1 VGPSEQGD
9 GEWVHFGS
17 EGEARLIAD
26 GKLDRDL
33 GKVKW
38 EIGVGVRSRLAED
51 TEDAMALLAGRHLG
65 PYKYCVAG

>member
-1 VGPSEQGD
+1 V
-9 GEWVHFGS
+9 
-17 EGEARLIAD
+17 IAD

-51 TEDAMALLAGRHLG
+51 PEDAMALLAGRHLG